1 MTKTMI
7 IIGIATLVLI
17 WANLWISIRIIAY
30 LKDKGEEASLF
41 TNRMFIKGKI
51 FSYLPLYKKTSK
63 DTDGK
68 TGPLYYAFYGSFLLF
83 MLLLLIGILLSI

>member
-1 MTKTMI
+1 MI
-7 IIGIATLVLI
+7 LIGIATLILI

-30 LKDKGEEASLF
+30 LKEKGEDASLF

-51 FSYLPLYKKTSK
+51 FSYLPLYKKISQE
-63 DTDGK
+63 TDGK

-83 MLLLLIGILLSI
+83 MLLLLIAIILLL

>member
-1 MTKTMI
+1 MI
-7 IIGIATLVLI
+7 LIGIATLILI

-30 LKDKGEEASLF
+30 LKEKGEEASLF

-51 FSYLPLYKKTSK
+51 FSYLPLYKKISQE
-63 DTDGK
+63 TDGK

-83 MLLLLIGILLSI
+83 MLLLLIAIILLL